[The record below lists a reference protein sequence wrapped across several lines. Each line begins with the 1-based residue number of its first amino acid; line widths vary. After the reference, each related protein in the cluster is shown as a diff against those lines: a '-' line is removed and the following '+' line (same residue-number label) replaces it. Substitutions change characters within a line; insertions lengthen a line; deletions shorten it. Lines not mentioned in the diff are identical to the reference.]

1 MDLTSSSLAAVSWDK
16 LEDRYKQLSD
26 ELLNPAL
33 DQKKRSGLQKEFSH
47 LSDLLGIYKQIV
59 EVQSEMRSV
68 VAQKAESAHDAEYTA
83 LLDEEAVSLTDK
95 FAALTTDLEQLL
107 FPPDELDNR
116 SVFLEIRAGTGG
128 QEAALFAGDL
138 ARMYLL
144 YAPKKSWRASIVS
157 ESPTDLGGFKDI
169 VLHIEGKN
177 VFGYLKQESG
187 VHRVQRVPDTET
199 SGRIHTSTATVA
211 VFPEADEVE
220 FNISPNDLRIDVYRA
235 SGAGGQHVN
244 TTDSAVRITHIPT
257 GVVVACQDERSQHKN
272 KAKALK
278 ELQSRLY
285 SSHKEKQDAQM
296 SAQRKEQIGTAT
308 RSEKAR
314 TYNYPQ
320 NRVTDHNADVTLNKL
335 DIIMEGNLDDIL
347 DPLMKKDLE
356 DRRKRA
362 LSSTF

>member
-1 MDLTSSSLAAVSWDK
+1 MDILSGSLAAISWDK
-16 LEDRYKQLSD
+16 LEERYKALSQ
-26 ELLNPAL
+26 ELVSPTL
-33 DQKKRSGLQKEFSH
+33 DQKRRSVLQKEFSH
-47 LSDLLGIYKQIV
+47 VSELLEIYKKIEALQEELAGV
-59 EVQSEMRSV
+59 RVQKTETS
-68 VAQKAESAHDAEYTA
+68 DAEYSA
-83 LLDEEAVSLTDK
+83 LLEEEEVSLSRQ
-95 FAALTTDLEQLL
+95 LGDLGFELEKLL

-144 YAPKKSWRASIVS
+144 YAPKKQWRASIAS
-157 ESPTDLGGFKDI
+157 ESPTDLGGFRDI

-177 VFGYLKQESG
+177 VFGFLKQEAG
-187 VHRVQRVPDTET
+187 VHRVQRVPSTET
-199 SGRIHTSTATVA
+199 AGRIHTSTATVA
-211 VFPEADEVE
+211 VFPEAEEVE
-220 FNISPNDLRIDVYRA
+220 FTINPSDLRIDVYRA

-285 SSHKEKQDAQM
+285 SSHKEKQDAETA
-296 SAQRKEQIGTAT
+296 AQRKEQVGSAT

-320 NRVTDHNADVTLNKL
+320 NRITDHNADITLNKL

-347 DPLMKKDLE
+347 EPLMKKDLE
-356 DRRKRA
+356 ERRKRA
-362 LSSTF
+362 LSSNF

>member
-1 MDLTSSSLAAVSWDK
+1 MDSLSSSLSAVSWDK
-16 LEDRYKQLSD
+16 LEERYKSLSE
-26 ELLNPAL
+26 ELLSSSI
-33 DQKKRSGLQKEFSH
+33 DQKKRSTLQKEFSH
-47 LSDLLGIYKQIV
+47 LSELLGSYKRIQTLQLELDAVRQQKV
-59 EVQSEMRSV
+59 EST
-68 VAQKAESAHDAEYTA
+68 DPEYKA
-83 LLDEEAVSLTDK
+83 LLEEEDASLASQLSQSG
-95 FAALTTDLEQLL
+95 FELEKLL

-138 ARMYLL
+138 ARMYML
-144 YAPKKSWRASIVS
+144 YSPKKNWRTSIAS
-157 ESPTDLGGFKDI
+157 ESPTDLGGFRDI

-177 VFGYLKQESG
+177 VFGHLKQEAG
-187 VHRVQRVPDTET
+187 VHRVQRVPSTET

-211 VFPEADEVE
+211 VFPEAEEVE
-220 FNISPNDLRIDVYRA
+220 FSISPNDLRIDVYRA

-285 SSHKEKQDAQM
+285 SSHKEKMDAEM
-296 SAQRKEQIGTAT
+296 SAQRKEQVGSAT
-308 RSEKAR
+308 RSEKVR

-320 NRVTDHNADVTLNKL
+320 NRVTDHQAEITLSKL
-335 DIIMEGNLDDIL
+335 DIIMEGDLDDIL
-347 DPLMKKDLE
+347 EPLMRKDLE
-356 DRRKRA
+356 ERRKRA
-362 LSSTF
+362 LSATLR